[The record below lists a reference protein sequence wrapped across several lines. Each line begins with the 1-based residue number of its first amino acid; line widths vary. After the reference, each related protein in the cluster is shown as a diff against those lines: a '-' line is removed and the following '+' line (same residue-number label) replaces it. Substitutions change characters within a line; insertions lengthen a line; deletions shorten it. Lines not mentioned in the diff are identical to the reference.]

1 MKKIPFLLSLT
12 AGFFIIL
19 ISVYGFSLLRQRRGL
34 PLEIKDF
41 IQKKDAKL
49 VQVDDI
55 RIERKMD
62 MEFIL
67 SQKTFGEQSTFV
79 IEIDGKIE
87 KKEAKFVYYYSRSFF
102 PLIYLLIGIFCFIIA
117 IVVFLLRA
125 EDIRARIYYWASF
138 SFASA
143 VIISG
148 GFYCL
153 RKDWLSY
160 IPGVLYY
167 LCYPLAAALLLHFS
181 LSFSK
186 RKLKISKLLIY
197 FPALIFIGILE
208 TTFLQS
214 GLNSSIEAHRIY
226 ESAFYVFRGYLV
238 LIVLAAMLYLIRSYR
253 KAVLEEEKAQIKWI
267 FYGLFIGLAPFI
279 LLYQLPLAVGIDP
292 LMSQEFSNAFFIFI
306 PLAFAFSI
314 VRFKLMNIELVINR
328 SIVYSILTV
337 FTVSIYLF
345 SVYLLGNIFSK
356 FFSARETTV
365 SLIGALVA
373 AAAFNP
379 ARKKI
384 QAFVDKA
391 FFRMSYDYRKS
402 ILSFNESAHRIASS
416 DHLTD
421 FFLLKIKKTLPM
433 EHIGVFIYLFV
444 SGKRK
449 LFIAK
454 NGKEDL
460 ASMTSLSLYS
470 EKILARKKA
479 VRTEESVDFS
489 KESFLE
495 EKNLELIIPLSFR
508 MAAMTGYIL
517 MGKKK
522 SGERYTRDD
531 LELLL
536 TMSQELALNL
546 ERIRLQEEV
555 FEERAEREK
564 LDELNRLKT
573 EFVSSVSHELRTPM
587 SSIRGL
593 AEVLQA
599 GKIKDKAKQ
608 DELISLVADESGRLS
623 RFIHNILD
631 FGKIEQQAKTYNFQK
646 EEIQS
651 VVRETTKLFQYRL
664 ESDGFVLKTNL
675 PGDPLFLEIDK
686 DAVKQALT
694 NLIDN
699 AIKYSSDKKDIKIQ
713 VVEKEKQVEIQVED
727 KGIGIPTGEIEK
739 IFEGFYRHA
748 EASRHSPK
756 GVGLGLKIVKH
767 IMEAHKGEVEV
778 MSQQHKGS
786 TFSLVF
792 SKP

>member
-1 MKKIPFLLSLT
+1 MKKIPFLLSLVG
-12 AGFFIIL
+12 GFFIIL
-19 ISVYGFSLLRQRRGL
+19 ISIYGFSLLLQRPGL
-34 PLEIKDF
+34 PAEIKDLF
-41 IQKKDAKL
+41 QKEDAKL
-49 VQVDDI
+49 IQIDDI

-67 SQKTFGEQSTFV
+67 SQKTIGEQSTFL

-87 KKEAKFVYYYSRSFF
+87 KKEAKFVYYYSQSFF
-102 PLIYLLIGIFCFIIA
+102 PLIYLLIGIFSFIIA
-117 IVVFLLRA
+117 IVVFLFRA
-125 EDIRARIYYWASF
+125 EDARARIYYWTSF
-138 SFASA
+138 AFASA

-153 RKDWLSY
+153 RKSWLSY

-167 LCYPLAAALLLHFS
+167 FCYPLAAALFLHFS

-186 RKLKISKLLIY
+186 IRLKISKLIIY
-197 FPALIFIGILE
+197 FPALIFIGVLE
-208 TTFLQS
+208 ITFLQS

-238 LIVLAAMLYLIRSYR
+238 LFVLSAILSLVNSYR
-253 KAVLEEEKAQIKWI
+253 KASLEEQKGQIKWI
-267 FYGLFIGLAPFI
+267 FYGLFVGLVPFI
-279 LLYQLPLAVGIDP
+279 LLYQLPLSIGINS
-292 LMSQEFSNAFFIFI
+292 LLSEELSNAFFIFV

-314 VRFKLMNIELVINR
+314 VKFRLMNIELVINR

-365 SLIGALVA
+365 SLIGALSA
-373 AAAFNP
+373 AVAFNP

-391 FFRMSYDYRKS
+391 FFRTSYDYRKS
-402 ILSFNESAHRIASS
+402 ILSFNEKAHKMASS

-421 FFLLKIKKTLPM
+421 FFLLKIKKILPM
-433 EHIGVFIYLFV
+433 EHIGVFIYLLV
-444 SGKRK
+444 SGKKK
-449 LFIAK
+449 LLIAK
-454 NGKEDL
+454 NGKENL
-460 ASMTSLSLYS
+460 ASLISLNLDS
-470 EKILARKKA
+470 EKMLARKKA
-479 VRTEESVDFS
+479 VLMEEGLDFS

-508 MAAMTGYIL
+508 SAALAGYVSL
-517 MGKKK
+517 GKKK

-536 TMSQELALNL
+536 TMTLELALNL

-599 GKIKDKAKQ
+599 GKIKNKAKQ

-623 RFIHNILD
+623 RFLHNILD
-631 FGKIEQQAKTYNFQK
+631 YGKIEQQTKTYNFQNV
-646 EEIQS
+646 EIQS
-651 VVRETTKLFQYRL
+651 VVRETVKLFLYRL
-664 ESDGFVLKTNL
+664 ELDGFVLQTNL
-675 PGDPLFLEIDK
+675 PENPLFLKIDT

-699 AIKYSSDKKDIKIQ
+699 ANKYSSDKKDIMIQ
-713 VVEKEKQVEIQVED
+713 VIEKEKQVEIQVED
-727 KGIGIPTGEIEK
+727 KGLGIPSKDREK

-748 EASRHSPK
+748 EAIRHSPK

-767 IMEAHKGEVEV
+767 IMEAHKGEIKVE
-778 MSQQHKGS
+778 SQPNRGS
-786 TFSLVF
+786 TFSLIF
-792 SKP
+792 PKP

>member
-1 MKKIPFLLSLT
+1 MKKIPFLLSLVG
-12 AGFFIIL
+12 GFFIIL
-19 ISVYGFSLLRQRRGL
+19 ISIYGFSLLLQRPGL
-34 PLEIKDF
+34 PAEIKDLF
-41 IQKKDAKL
+41 QKEDAKL
-49 VQVDDI
+49 IQIDDI

-67 SQKTFGEQSTFV
+67 SQKTIGEQSTFL

-87 KKEAKFVYYYSRSFF
+87 KKEAKFVYYYSQSFF
-102 PLIYLLIGIFCFIIA
+102 PLIYLLIGIFSFIIA
-117 IVVFLLRA
+117 IVVFLFRA
-125 EDIRARIYYWASF
+125 EDARARIYYWTSF
-138 SFASA
+138 AFASA

-153 RKDWLSY
+153 RKSWLSY

-167 LCYPLAAALLLHFS
+167 FCYPLAAALFLHFS

-186 RKLKISKLLIY
+186 IRLKISKLIIY
-197 FPALIFIGILE
+197 FPALIFIGVLE
-208 TTFLQS
+208 ITFLQS

-238 LIVLAAMLYLIRSYR
+238 LFVLSAILSLVNSYR
-253 KAVLEEEKAQIKWI
+253 KASLEEEKGQIKWI
-267 FYGLFIGLAPFI
+267 FYGLFVGLVPFI
-279 LLYQLPLAVGIDP
+279 LLYQLPLSIGINS
-292 LMSQEFSNAFFIFI
+292 LLSEELSNAFFIFV

-314 VRFKLMNIELVINR
+314 VKFRLMNIELVINR

-337 FTVSIYLF
+337 FSVSIYLF

-365 SLIGALVA
+365 SLIGALSA
-373 AAAFNP
+373 AVAFNP

-391 FFRMSYDYRKS
+391 FFRTSYDYRKS
-402 ILSFNESAHRIASS
+402 ILSFNEKAHKMASS

-421 FFLLKIKKTLPM
+421 FFLLKIKKILPM
-433 EHIGVFIYLFV
+433 EHIEVFIYLLV
-444 SGKRK
+444 SGKKK
-449 LFIAK
+449 LLIAK
-454 NGKEDL
+454 NGKENL
-460 ASMTSLSLYS
+460 ASLISLNLDS
-470 EKILARKKA
+470 EKMLARKKA
-479 VRTEESVDFS
+479 VLTEEGLDFS

-508 MAAMTGYIL
+508 TAALAGYVSL
-517 MGKKK
+517 GKKK

-536 TMSQELALNL
+536 TMTLELALNL

-623 RFIHNILD
+623 RFLHNILD
-631 FGKIEQQAKTYNFQK
+631 YGKIEQQTKTYNFQNA
-646 EEIQS
+646 EIQS
-651 VVRETTKLFQYRL
+651 VVRETVKLFLYRL
-664 ESDGFVLKTNL
+664 ESDGFVLQTNL
-675 PGDPLFLEIDK
+675 PENPLFLKIDT

-699 AIKYSSDKKDIKIQ
+699 ANKYSSDKKDIMIQ
-713 VVEKEKQVEIQVED
+713 VIEKEKQVEIQVKD
-727 KGIGIPTGEIEK
+727 KGLGIPSKDREK

-748 EASRHSPK
+748 EAIRHSPK

-767 IMEAHKGEVEV
+767 IMEAHKGEIKVE
-778 MSQQHKGS
+778 SQPNRGS
-786 TFSLVF
+786 TFSLIF
-792 SKP
+792 PKP

>member
-1 MKKIPFLLSLT
+1 MKKIPFLLSLVG
-12 AGFFIIL
+12 GFFIIL
-19 ISVYGFSLLRQRRGL
+19 ISIYGFSLLRQRRGL
-34 PLEIKDF
+34 PSEIKDL
-41 IQKKDAKL
+41 IQKDDAKL
-49 VQVDDI
+49 IQIDDI

-67 SQKTFGEQSTFV
+67 SQKTIGEQSTFL

-87 KKEAKFVYYYSRSFF
+87 KKEAEFVYYYSQKFF
-102 PLIYLLIGIFCFIIA
+102 PLIYLLIGIFSFIIA
-117 IVVFLLRA
+117 IVVFLFRA
-125 EDIRARIYYWASF
+125 EDARAQIYYWASF

-167 LCYPLAAALLLHFS
+167 FCYPLTAALFLHFS

-186 RKLKISKLLIY
+186 IRLKISKLIIY
-197 FPALIFIGILE
+197 FPALIFIGVLE

-238 LIVLAAMLYLIRSYR
+238 LFVLSAMSYR
-253 KAVLEEEKAQIKWI
+253 KAALEDEKAQIKWI
-267 FYGLFIGLAPFI
+267 FYGLFVGLVPFI

-292 LMSQEFSNAFFIFI
+292 LLSQEFSNAFFIFI

-314 VRFKLMNIELVINR
+314 VKFKLMNIELVINR
-328 SIVYSILTV
+328 SIVYSTLTV

-373 AAAFNP
+373 AVAFNP

-384 QAFVDKA
+384 QAFVDKT

-402 ILSFNESAHRIASS
+402 ILSFNERAHRMASS

-433 EHIGVFIYLFV
+433 EHIGVFIYLLV
-444 SGKRK
+444 SGKKR
-449 LFIAK
+449 LLIAK
-454 NGKEDL
+454 NGKENL
-460 ASMTSLSLYS
+460 ASLTSLNLDS

-479 VRTEESVDFS
+479 VRTEEDMDFS
-489 KESFLE
+489 KESLLE
-495 EKNLELIIPLSFR
+495 EKNLELIIPFSFR
-508 MAAMTGYIL
+508 TAALAGYL
-517 MGKKK
+517 SLGKKK
-522 SGERYTRDD
+522 SGERYIRDD

-536 TMSQELALNL
+536 TMARELALNL

-555 FEERAEREK
+555 FEERAERKK

-623 RFIHNILD
+623 RFLHNILD
-631 FGKIEQQAKTYNFQK
+631 FGKIEQQTKTYNFQNV
-646 EEIQS
+646 EIQS
-651 VVRETTKLFQYRL
+651 VVREAAKLFQYRL
-664 ESDGFVLKTNL
+664 ESDGFVLRINL
-675 PGDPLFLEIDK
+675 PEDPLFLQIDT

-699 AIKYSSDKKDIKIQ
+699 AIKYSSDKKDIMIQ
-713 VVEKEKQVEIQVED
+713 VVEKEKQVEIQV
-727 KGIGIPTGEIEK
+727 K
-739 IFEGFYRHA
+739 A
-748 EASRHSPK
+748 C
-756 GVGLGLKIVKH
+756 
-767 IMEAHKGEVEV
+767 
-778 MSQQHKGS
+778 
-786 TFSLVF
+786 
-792 SKP
+792 